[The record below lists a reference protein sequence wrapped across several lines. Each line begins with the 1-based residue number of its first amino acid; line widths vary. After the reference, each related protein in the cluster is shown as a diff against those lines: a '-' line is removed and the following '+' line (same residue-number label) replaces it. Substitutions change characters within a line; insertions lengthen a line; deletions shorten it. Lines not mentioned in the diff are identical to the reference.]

1 MKQRRERGAT
11 MVEAAL
17 VLLMLITLVFAAF
30 DFGRAYN
37 VYQVMTNAAR
47 EGARYAVAPQ
57 AGTSIVPTDDEIRA
71 RVKQFVNSAYV
82 KIEDDDID
90 ITRPVTPKPV
100 INNVS
105 TNFTRVEV
113 TSEYNS
119 FFVPGLDVTLRTEA
133 MMRDEIN

>member
-47 EGARYAVAPQ
+47 EGARYAVAP
-57 AGTSIVPTDDEIRA
+57 APGTSTLPTEDQVKA
-71 RVKQFVNSAYV
+71 RVTQFMNSAFIKV
-82 KIEDDDID
+82 EDDDIN
-90 ITRPVTPKPV
+90 VTTV
-100 INNVS
+100 TQTVNNIAG
-105 TNFTRVEV
+105 V
-113 TSEYNS
+113 TYTQVDVQSDYDS
-119 FFVPGLDVTLRTEA
+119 FFIPGLNVTLSTQAR
-133 MMRDEIN
+133 MRNETN

>member
-11 MVEAAL
+11 IVEAAL

-57 AGTSIVPTDDEIRA
+57 PGTATVPTDDQIRA

-100 INNVS
+100 INNVD
-105 TNFTRVEV
+105 TNFTRIEV
-113 TSEYNS
+113 TSEYDS
-119 FFVPGLDVTLRTEA
+119 FFVPGLNVTLRTEA

>member
-1 MKQRRERGAT
+1 MKQRKERGAT
-11 MVEAAL
+11 IVEAAI

-47 EGARYAVAPQ
+47 EGARYAVAPN
-57 AGTSIVPTDDEIRA
+57 AGTSTVPTDDQIRA

-82 KIEDDDID
+82 KIDDDDID
-90 ITRPVTPKPV
+90 ITRPVTPMPV
-100 INNVS
+100 INNVP